1 MVYLLNTV
9 TTSNGG
15 GFDACL
21 LNCWFI
27 PFFLVVVNVA
37 LLEQKQIK
45 QVTAI
50 NILQKITLSLK
61 LFFYGYFVVLVSFP
75 HLLLY
80 HYSLRASSY
89 IILSSASVNRNDI
102 IKSQPAAY
110 SIYTFMP
117 ALAALFPSR
126 SLFAFVFQ
134 KLSMS
139 KCGRFAVTQLVRRA
153 HWAVSTR
160 CMCSSF

>member
-1 MVYLLNTV
+1 MLLAIFSLVYLLNTV
-9 TTSNGG
+9 TASNDG

-27 PFFLVVVNVA
+27 PFFVVIVVVNVV

-50 NILQKITLSLK
+50 SIFQKITLSLK
-61 LFFYGYFVVLVSFP
+61 LFFYGYFVASVSFP

-126 SLFAFVFQ
+126 SLLVFVFQ

-139 KCGRFAVTQLVRRA
+139 KCGRFAVT
-153 HWAVSTR
+153 
-160 CMCSSF
+160 

>member
-1 MVYLLNTV
+1 MLLAIFSLVYLLNTV
-9 TTSNGG
+9 TASNDG

-27 PFFLVVVNVA
+27 PFFVVIVVVNVV

-45 QVTAI
+45 QVTVI
-50 NILQKITLSLK
+50 SIFQKITLSLK
-61 LFFYGYFVVLVSFP
+61 LFFYGYFVASVSFP

-126 SLFAFVFQ
+126 SLLVFVFQ

-139 KCGRFAVTQLVRRA
+139 KCGRFAVT
-153 HWAVSTR
+153 
-160 CMCSSF
+160 